1 MAVKA
6 DMNGAVLR
14 LFIVPD
20 ILSADGM
27 LIGGEVVTFLP
38 MDGAAGQAD
47 FCRKAAKAS
56 AEAAFARVTSCGD
69 FYACTLKCAKYGF
82 AAACFDNGFFTAV
95 DNSDVEFLRVFCTLF
110 T

>member
-6 DMNGAVLR
+6 DMNGAFLR
-14 LFIVPD
+14 LFIVPG

-38 MDGAAGQAD
+38 MDGAAGQAG

-56 AEAAFARVTSCGD
+56 AEAAFSLGERNALLM
-69 FYACTLKCAKYGF
+69 APLAK
-82 AAACFDNGFFTAV
+82 V
-95 DNSDVEFLRVFCTLF
+95 LLRYF
-110 T
+110 